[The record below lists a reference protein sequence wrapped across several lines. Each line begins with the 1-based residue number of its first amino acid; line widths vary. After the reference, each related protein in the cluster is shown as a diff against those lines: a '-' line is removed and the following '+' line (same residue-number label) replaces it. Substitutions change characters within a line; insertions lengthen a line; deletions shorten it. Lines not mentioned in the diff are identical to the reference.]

1 MARVI
6 GLTGGLASGKSTVA
20 ALFREL
26 GAVVI
31 SADAIARDVV
41 EPGTEA
47 YQEILEAFGSEAL
60 TADGRIDRPR
70 LAARIFADPAARAR
84 LNEITHPHIRARIA
98 EAVRRLQAELRADAL
113 IILEIPLLLDTAPR
127 GAYALE
133 AVIVV
138 TADEA
143 TQIERLRRRDGV
155 TEEEARRRLL
165 AQRPLA
171 EKVAEADWVIDN
183 SGSPEETRRQ
193 VESLWRRLAPQP
205 PF

>member
-70 LAARIFADPAARAR
+70 LAARIFADPAARVR

-143 TQIERLRRRDGV
+143 TQIERLRRRDGI

-193 VESLWRRLAPQP
+193 VENLWQRLLLGED
-205 PF
+205 